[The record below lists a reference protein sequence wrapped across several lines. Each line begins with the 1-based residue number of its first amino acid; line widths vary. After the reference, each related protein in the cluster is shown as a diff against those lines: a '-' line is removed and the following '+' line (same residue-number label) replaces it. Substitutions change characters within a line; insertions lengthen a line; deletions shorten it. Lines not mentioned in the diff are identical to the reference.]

1 LPEERLTSTS
11 SVNELPPPELAE
23 GGTRKGDLMMPYM
36 YILECADGSYYT
48 GSTWNLEKRL
58 WEHQN
63 GLGAKYTEK
72 RLPVKLVY
80 CEPYDRVEDAYRR
93 EKQIQGWSRR
103 KKQALIEGNTE
114 NLIEFSKNYT
124 QYGRPEERLAE
135 LVEAN
140 TGSASASSASAS
152 VGEEANPPPE
162 LAEGGYPGRRNQSAT
177 GKGWF

>member
-1 LPEERLTSTS
+1 
-11 SVNELPPPELAE
+11 
-23 GGTRKGDLMMPYM
+23 MPHM

-63 GLGAKYTEK
+63 GLGAKYTQK

-103 KKQALIEGNTE
+103 KKQALIEGNIE
-114 NLIEFSKNYT
+114 NLIEFSKNFT
-124 QYGRPEERLAE
+124 QYGRPEDRLAE
-135 LVEAN
+135 ALPELVEGNAKASLASTALRQN
-140 TGSASASSASAS
+140 SGQGSANASPPSPPEP
-152 VGEEANPPPE
+152 VGEPVGE
-162 LAEGGYPGRRNQSAT
+162 LVEPTEGGSVESHHSGEFE
-177 GKGWF
+177 GDWL